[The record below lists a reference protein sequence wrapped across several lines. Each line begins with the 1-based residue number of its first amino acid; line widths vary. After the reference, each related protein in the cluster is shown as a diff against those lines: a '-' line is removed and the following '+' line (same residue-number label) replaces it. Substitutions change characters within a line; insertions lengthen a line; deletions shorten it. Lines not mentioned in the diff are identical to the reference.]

1 MFLLIFWLCASVMSF
16 GHCVVAA
23 AGCNWYLCDI
33 NIFHLS
39 KKWKKLFVTMAIICE
54 KPCANFLIKSLH
66 TLHNGKEGVSLYKF
80 IFRNWASP
88 AIEIGPFS
96 TLHKPDYEASCK
108 LHLSCVMARLLYA
121 SFYNALFHIA
131 FFSQTAFFILCFW

>member
-1 MFLLIFWLCASVMSF
+1 MYTNFTDMQYMNITVK
-16 GHCVVAA
+16 VVQ
-23 AGCNWYLCDI
+23 WRP
-33 NIFHLS
+33 
-39 KKWKKLFVTMAIICE
+39 E
-54 KPCANFLIKSLH
+54 KSNRALYF
-66 TLHNGKEGVSLYKF
+66 GKEGVSLYKF

-121 SFYNALFHIA
+121 SFYNASFHIA